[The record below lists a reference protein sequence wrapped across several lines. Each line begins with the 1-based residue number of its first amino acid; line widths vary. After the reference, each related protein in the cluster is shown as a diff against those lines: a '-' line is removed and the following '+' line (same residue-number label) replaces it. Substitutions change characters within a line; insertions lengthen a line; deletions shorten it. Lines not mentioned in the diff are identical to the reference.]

1 MGMGT
6 SDGTA
11 EFARVEGSDRKPL
24 PDAERIGGIDRKR
37 QMDVT
42 VVMRRKSGGAV
53 QAATPPAPR
62 GDIAGWR
69 RDLRQRLAADAGAD
83 TTELDAVTSYLTSR
97 GLSIEAADAGQRRIV
112 VRGDVDQ
119 MEAAFNVELDL
130 YQAGDIRYRGREGHV
145 HLPADIADYVEAVLG
160 LDDRPQA
167 RIHMKRGPALDES
180 VLPHPREDPM
190 ARLQARARADADADA
205 TPAPTPLWPMQVAQL
220 YDFPADVDGSGQT
233 IGIIELAGGYRDSDL
248 GTYFSQAG
256 LQRPEVIAIP
266 DEANTPGASDADGE
280 VALDIQVAGA
290 IAPGSRIVVYFGTD
304 PDSGFYDA
312 LSAAI
317 HDDTNSPS
325 TISISWGAPEKGW
338 TDQGLRVFDQL
349 FEDAAALGI
358 TVLAAAGDHGAGDA
372 AMDDEQHA
380 DFPASSPNVIACG
393 GTTLIAGPDEKIASE
408 VVWNDGDGW
417 ATGGGYSTA
426 FARPDW
432 QSAVPSGEDAIG
444 GRGVPD
450 VSGNADGRSGFFV
463 RLDGDWMQIG
473 GTSAVAPLYAGLFAL
488 IGEELGHPPTGMPQ
502 ALYTAPATTF
512 TDITDGNNST
522 PATQEY
528 GPAVTGFSAVAGW
541 DACTGLGSIVG
552 TALTTYLQTQQ
563 SMTGAETA

>member
-11 EFARVEGSDRKPL
+11 EFARVEGSDRQPL

-42 VVMRRKSGGAV
+42 VVMRRKSGAAV
-53 QAATPPAPR
+53 RAATPPAP
-62 GDIAGWR
+62 GDDIAGWR
-69 RDLRQRLAADAGAD
+69 RDLRQRLATEAGAD

-119 MEAAFNVELDL
+119 MEAAFNVELDI

-145 HLPADIADYVEAVLG
+145 HLPPDIADYVEAVLG

-167 RIHMKRGPALDES
+167 RIHMKRGDAMDEA
-180 VLPHPREDPM
+180 VLPHPRENPM
-190 ARLQARARADADADA
+190 TRLQARAEA
-205 TPAPTPLWPMQVAQL
+205 TPSPAPLWPMQVAQM
-220 YDFPADVDGSGQT
+220 YDFPTGVDGTGQT
-233 IGIIELAGGYRDSDL
+233 IAIIELDGGFRDTDL
-248 GTYFSQAG
+248 DTYFSQAG
-256 LQRPEVIAIP
+256 LRLPEVIAIP
-266 DEANTPGASDADGE
+266 DDANTPGISDADGE
-280 VALDIQVAGA
+280 VMLDIEVSAA

-312 LSAAI
+312 VSAAI

-338 TDQGLRVFDQL
+338 TEQGMRVFDKL

-358 TVLAAAGDHGAGDA
+358 TVLVAAGDHGAGDA
-372 AMDDEQHA
+372 AMDDQQHA

-393 GTTLIAGPDEKIASE
+393 GTTLIAEPDEKIASE

-417 ATGGGYSTA
+417 ATGGGFSRT
-426 FARPDW
+426 FPRPDW
-432 QSAVPSGEDAIG
+432 QDAIASTEDVG

-450 VSGNADGRSGFFV
+450 VAGNADITSGFIV
-463 RLDGDWMQIG
+463 LVNGHWGPIG

-488 IGEELGHPPTGMPQ
+488 MGEQLGHPPTGMPQ
-502 ALYTAPATTF
+502 ALYTAPATTY

-522 PATQEY
+522 PATADF
-528 GPAVTGFSAVAGW
+528 GPAVTGFAAATGW

-563 SMTGAETA
+563 AMTEAKTA

>member
-6 SDGTA
+6 SDETA
-11 EFARVEGSDRKPL
+11 EFARVEGSDRQPL

-42 VVMRRKSGGAV
+42 VVMRRKSGAAV
-53 QAATPPAPR
+53 RAATPPAP
-62 GDIAGWR
+62 GDDIAGWR
-69 RDLRQRLAADAGAD
+69 RDLRQRLATEAGAD

-119 MEAAFNVELDL
+119 MEAAFNVELDI

-145 HLPADIADYVEAVLG
+145 HLPPDIADYVEAVLG

-167 RIHMKRGPALDES
+167 RIHMKRGDAMDEA
-180 VLPHPREDPM
+180 VLPHPRENPM
-190 ARLQARARADADADA
+190 TRLQARAEA
-205 TPAPTPLWPMQVAQL
+205 TPSPAPLWPMQVAQM
-220 YDFPADVDGSGQT
+220 YDFPTGVDGTGQT
-233 IGIIELAGGYRDSDL
+233 IAIIELDGGFRDTDL
-248 GTYFSQAG
+248 DTYFGQAG
-256 LQRPEVIAIP
+256 LRRPEVIAIP
-266 DEANTPGASDADGE
+266 DDANTPGISDADGE
-280 VALDIQVAGA
+280 VMLDIEVSAA

-312 LSAAI
+312 VSAAI

-338 TDQGLRVFDQL
+338 TEQGMRVFDKL

-358 TVLAAAGDHGAGDA
+358 TVLVAAGDHGAGDA
-372 AMDDEQHA
+372 AMDDQQHA

-393 GTTLIAGPDEKIASE
+393 GTTLIAEPDEKIASE

-417 ATGGGYSTA
+417 ATGGGFSRT
-426 FARPDW
+426 FPRPDW
-432 QSAVPSGEDAIG
+432 QAAIASTEDVG

-450 VSGNADGRSGFFV
+450 VAGNADITSGFIV
-463 RLDGDWMQIG
+463 LVNGHWGPIG

-488 IGEELGHPPTGMPQ
+488 MGEQLGHPPTGMPQ
-502 ALYTAPATTF
+502 ALYTAPATTY

-522 PATQEY
+522 PATADF
-528 GPAVTGFSAVAGW
+528 GPAVTGFAAATGW

-563 SMTGAETA
+563 AMTGAKTA

>member
-11 EFARVEGSDRKPL
+11 EFARVEGSDRQPL

-42 VVMRRKSGGAV
+42 VVMRRKSGAAV
-53 QAATPPAPR
+53 RAATPPAP
-62 GDIAGWR
+62 GDDIAGWR
-69 RDLRQRLAADAGAD
+69 RDLRQRPATEAGAD

-145 HLPADIADYVEAVLG
+145 HLPPDIADYVEAVLG

-167 RIHMKRGPALDES
+167 RIHMKRGDAMDEA
-180 VLPHPREDPM
+180 VLPHPRENPM
-190 ARLQARARADADADA
+190 TRLQARAEA
-205 TPAPTPLWPMQVAQL
+205 TPSPAPLWPMQVAQM
-220 YDFPADVDGSGQT
+220 YDFPTGVDGTGQT
-233 IGIIELAGGYRDSDL
+233 IAIIELDGGFRDTDL
-248 GTYFSQAG
+248 DTYFSQAG
-256 LQRPEVIAIP
+256 LRRPDVIAIP
-266 DEANTPGASDADGE
+266 VDANTPGISDADGE
-280 VALDIQVAGA
+280 VMLDIEVSAA

-312 LSAAI
+312 VSAAI

-325 TISISWGAPEKGW
+325 TISISWGAPENGW
-338 TDQGLRVFDQL
+338 TEQGMRVFDKL

-358 TVLAAAGDHGAGDA
+358 TVLVAAGDHGAGDA
-372 AMDDEQHA
+372 AMDDQQHA
-380 DFPASSPNVIACG
+380 DFPASSPNAIACG
-393 GTTLIAGPDEKIASE
+393 GTTLIAEPDEKIASE

-417 ATGGGYSTA
+417 ATGGGFSRT
-426 FARPDW
+426 FPRPDW
-432 QSAVPSGEDAIG
+432 QAAIASTEDVG

-450 VSGNADGRSGFFV
+450 VARQCRHHVGLHRAGERALGTDRGHERCGAALRRALRPDGRAARASADRDAPGALHRAGDDVYGHHGWQQQHARHGGLRPGCHGVLRGHGMGCVYRARQHRGHGAHDVSPDAAGDDRSEDSLSG
-463 RLDGDWMQIG
+463 
-473 GTSAVAPLYAGLFAL
+473 
-488 IGEELGHPPTGMPQ
+488 PTP
-502 ALYTAPATTF
+502 
-512 TDITDGNNST
+512 
-522 PATQEY
+522 
-528 GPAVTGFSAVAGW
+528 
-541 DACTGLGSIVG
+541 
-552 TALTTYLQTQQ
+552 
-563 SMTGAETA
+563 

>member
-11 EFARVEGSDRKPL
+11 EFARVEGSDRQPL

-42 VVMRRKSGGAV
+42 VVMRRKSGAAV
-53 QAATPPAPR
+53 RAATPPAP
-62 GDIAGWR
+62 GDDIAGWR
-69 RDLRQRLAADAGAD
+69 RDLRQRLATEAGAD

-145 HLPADIADYVEAVLG
+145 HLPPDIADYVDAVLG

-167 RIHMKRGPALDES
+167 RIHMKRGDAMDEA
-180 VLPHPREDPM
+180 VLPHPRENPM
-190 ARLQARARADADADA
+190 TRLQARAEA
-205 TPAPTPLWPMQVAQL
+205 TPSPAPLWPMQVAQM
-220 YDFPADVDGSGQT
+220 YDFPTGVDGTGQT
-233 IGIIELAGGYRDSDL
+233 IAIIELDGGFRDTDL
-248 GTYFSQAG
+248 DTYFSQAG
-256 LQRPEVIAIP
+256 LRRPEVIAIP
-266 DEANTPGASDADGE
+266 DDANTPGISDADGE
-280 VALDIQVAGA
+280 VMLDIEVSAA

-312 LSAAI
+312 VSAAI

-338 TDQGLRVFDQL
+338 TEQGMRVFDKL

-358 TVLAAAGDHGAGDA
+358 TVLVAAGDHGAGDA
-372 AMDDEQHA
+372 AMDDQQHA

-393 GTTLIAGPDEKIASE
+393 GTTLIAEPDEKIASE

-417 ATGGGYSTA
+417 ATGGGFSRT
-426 FARPDW
+426 FPRPDW
-432 QSAVPSGEDAIG
+432 QAAIASTEDVG

-450 VSGNADGRSGFFV
+450 VAGNADITSGFIV
-463 RLDGDWMQIG
+463 LVNGHWGPIG

-488 IGEELGHPPTGMPQ
+488 MGEQLGHPPTGMPQ
-502 ALYTAPATTF
+502 ALYTAPATTY

-522 PATQEY
+522 PATADF
-528 GPAVTGFSAVAGW
+528 GPAVTGFAAATGW

-563 SMTGAETA
+563 AMTEAKTA